1 MLQAIRGKTAS
12 IVVKLLA
19 GLLIVS
25 FAAWGVE
32 DFISARATDTTV
44 ASVGDRDIDPLDLE
58 YELSREA
65 ARLRQMFGGQ
75 LNEQQLAQL
84 GIGQAVLQRMIN
96 DAALALEAADLGLR
110 VSDAKVTQA
119 IQTDPSFNGFD
130 GAFSRQRFNEIMR
143 AAGLTESGYI
153 QQVRKDIA
161 NTQIL
166 QVVSGTAVTPSRFSK
181 LLHRYRF
188 EARTAEAVWVSAAAQ
203 ADPGTPTDADLQA
216 IHDAQKERFTAPEY
230 RKLTFVHLDPAN
242 LTNEV
247 TATDEELQ
255 QAFEANAARFQ
266 KAEQR
271 TVQQIVVNDEA
282 TAEKVQQKLAEGAD
296 FVTVATEV
304 AEMEAAA
311 VDLGTVTRDGLLPD
325 LADAVFAID
334 EGAVT
339 ETVQT
344 PLGFHI
350 LRAAKV
356 LTGISKT
363 LDEVRDA
370 VTDIVKREKAVTVL
384 YDLSVRFEDAIGG
397 GATLEEAGKSVGF
410 DAVTLDAVDRQGMAP
425 SGARA
430 AGLPDLASLLP
441 VAFAS
446 ERGIESPLT
455 EVGEKGFFMVRVD
468 DIIPP
473 ALRPLADVKAEVAIV
488 WAQQQRIEMAQ
499 KQAEALAEK
508 VQTGMSMA
516 DAAKSLSV
524 DVMNIGPATRG
535 DQNIADQSVLARM
548 FEINQGAAGIAR
560 VAEGYQVVHVLSVT
574 APTPGGDV
582 PSVDEYKMQLDEAVG
597 NDLAAQ
603 AVEAIRN
610 DYGVTVNQRV
620 LDAVMRPGTFDP
632 RQPI

>member
-356 LTGISKT
+356 L
-363 LDEVRDA
+363 DRDQQ
-370 VTDIVKREKAVTVL
+370 DPRRGSRCSNGHREARKSGNGACMTFPC
-384 YDLSVRFEDAIGG
+384 RFEDAIGG

-446 ERGIESPLT
+446 ET
-455 EVGEKGFFMVRVD
+455 
-468 DIIPP
+468 
-473 ALRPLADVKAEVAIV
+473 
-488 WAQQQRIEMAQ
+488 W
-499 KQAEALAEK
+499 
-508 VQTGMSMA
+508 
-516 DAAKSLSV
+516 
-524 DVMNIGPATRG
+524 
-535 DQNIADQSVLARM
+535 
-548 FEINQGAAGIAR
+548 
-560 VAEGYQVVHVLSVT
+560 H
-574 APTPGGDV
+574 
-582 PSVDEYKMQLDEAVG
+582 
-597 NDLAAQ
+597 
-603 AVEAIRN
+603 
-610 DYGVTVNQRV
+610 
-620 LDAVMRPGTFDP
+620 
-632 RQPI
+632 